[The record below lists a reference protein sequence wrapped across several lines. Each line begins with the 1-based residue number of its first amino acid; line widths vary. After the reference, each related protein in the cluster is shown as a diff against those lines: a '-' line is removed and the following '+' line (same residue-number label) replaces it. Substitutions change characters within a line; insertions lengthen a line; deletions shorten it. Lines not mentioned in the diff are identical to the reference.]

1 MKVLIADD
9 SEPIRKRLIERLS
22 RLPGVQLAEAV
33 DTPDALRQVAVFMPD
48 VAVLDIRMP
57 GGGGIKALSEIKK
70 QSPSTTVI
78 IMTNYPYAQ
87 YRRKCLDAGAD
98 FFFNKSTEFDQTAET
113 IGRLIQPGKTAE
125 VAHRTAATQL
135 VEAQEALEKLTQR
148 QRDMS
153 ILSLLLKRTGKD
165 TEQAYTMWEK
175 TFDAMPD
182 LVAIFNTDHSIV
194 RVNKVMSNELGFP
207 AAELIG
213 KKCFEYIHGTACPAA
228 NCPHEAM
235 LHDGLEHTREMYS
248 EPLESWFNISVS
260 PIYDKDEMIGAIHV
274 ARNITAAKQAELY
287 REIHREILEVLNESG
302 GLEESIRRVLEI
314 LKEWTGLDA
323 VGIRLKN
330 GDDFPY
336 FVQDGFP
343 SDFLLTENTLVERG
357 EDGGVCRNKD
367 GSLRMECACGLV
379 LSDKTDLL
387 NPLFTRGGSFW
398 TNDSLGLILLPSNQ
412 DPRHNPRNNCIHQ
425 GYASV
430 ALIPI
435 RIKDKVVG
443 LIQLNDRRKKRFCPD
458 TIERLESIA
467 THIGEALIRKQVES
481 EVRASELRYRQLFE
495 SMQSGFA
502 LHEII
507 CDKKG
512 VPCDYRFLEIN
523 KAFEKMTGLKTEDL
537 IGRTVKEVMP
547 ETEDHWIETYGRVTL
562 TGRPEFIENFSNVL
576 NRHYSVSVY
585 SPRAG
590 QFATVFSDITDQKN
604 AQADII
610 RARDAAEAA
619 SQAKS
624 RFLANMS
631 HELRTPLN
639 AIIGFSEL
647 LQGSEGLDE
656 EQRDQIQTMGASGEM
671 MLSLVTDLLDLAK
684 IELGKLEIRNE
695 AFNIRATV
703 HNAMAMLSRSAG
715 KKGVALT
722 WEVEEAVPEE
732 ITSDPDRLEQVLVNL
747 LNNALKFTEK
757 GFVRLT
763 VKNQILPSGSR
774 HIKFTVED
782 SGEGM
787 SADTL
792 KRIFKPF
799 QMGDNSDTRAH
810 GGSGLGLAISKNLV
824 ELMGGSIGVQSHKG
838 SGAVFQFHIA
848 DQAIPKDRVTS
859 GELREK
865 WRRRCVCVW
874 SDGSADMHAA
884 ESLLDPYGVMP
895 RYKETIEQI
904 RDCLLRDAPA
914 DAVLCNLDMP
924 GLAERLLEFRELR
937 PNVPWIAFSHWDE
950 PLDERIKNCFSA
962 FIDRPLRL
970 DQLHAALAKLQE
982 AKR

>member
-9 SEPIRKRLIERLS
+9 SQPIRERLRWRLS
-22 RLPGVQLAEAV
+22 RLSGVQVAEAA
-33 DTPDALRQVAVFMPD
+33 DTPEALRQMAVFMPD

-70 QSPSTTVI
+70 QYPDTTVI

-98 FFFNKSTEFDQTAET
+98 FFFDKSTEFEQAAET
-113 IGRLIQPGKTAE
+113 ISQLIQPGKTAE

-135 VEAQEALEKLTQR
+135 VAAREELEKVTQR

-153 ILSLLLKRTGKD
+153 ILSLLYKKEDSGDDLGY
-165 TEQAYTMWEK
+165 AMWEK

-194 RVNKVMSNELGFP
+194 RVNRAMADGLNLP
-207 AAELIG
+207 AAELVG
-213 KKCFEYIHGTACPAA
+213 KKCFEYIHGTACPVA

-235 LHDGLEHTREMYS
+235 LHDGQEHAREMYS
-248 EPLESWFNISVS
+248 ESLEGWFNVSVS
-260 PIYDKDEMIGAIHV
+260 PIYDKEELVGAIHI
-274 ARNITAAKQAELY
+274 AREITAIKQAELY
-287 REIHREILEVLNESG
+287 KEIRREVLEALNEQGDMNDS
-302 GLEESIRRVLEI
+302 LRRVLAV
-314 LKEWTGLDA
+314 LKERTGLDA

-336 FVQDGFP
+336 FVQDGFS

-357 EDGGVCRNKD
+357 ADGGVCRNKD
-367 GSLRMECACGLV
+367 GSICLECTCGLV
-379 LSDKTDLL
+379 LSGKTDPSS
-387 NPLFTRGGSFW
+387 PLFTKGGSCW
-398 TNDSLGLILLPSNQ
+398 TNDSFPLLLLSADQ
-412 DPRHNPRNNCIHQ
+412 DPRHHPRNNCIHQ
-425 GYASV
+425 GHASV

-435 RIKDKVVG
+435 RSRGAIVG
-443 LIQLNDRRKKRFCPD
+443 LIQFNDRRKNRFTLD
-458 TIERLESIA
+458 IIERLESIA
-467 THIGEALIRKQVES
+467 AHIGEALVRKQAELEIS
-481 EVRASELRYRQLFE
+481 ASELRYRQLFE

-512 VPCDYRFLEIN
+512 TPCDYRFLEVN
-523 KAFEKMTGLKTEDL
+523 KAFEKFTGLKAENL

-547 ETEDHWIETYGRVTL
+547 ETEEHWIETYGRIAL
-562 TGRPEFIENFSNVL
+562 TGKAESFDEFSKVL
-576 NRHYSVSVY
+576 NRHYSVAAY

-604 AQADII
+604 AQAAIV
-610 RARDAAEAA
+610 RARDIAEEA

-639 AIIGFSEL
+639 AIIGFSEM
-647 LQGSEGLDE
+647 LQSSELDE
-656 EQRDQIQTMGASGEM
+656 EQRDQIQTVGASGEM
-671 MLSLVTDLLDLAK
+671 MLTLVTDLLDLAK
-684 IELGKLEIRNE
+684 MDLGKMEIRNE
-695 AFNIRATV
+695 AFNIREMV
-703 HNAMAMLSRSAG
+703 HNAVAMLSLQAE
-715 KKGVALT
+715 KKGIKLT
-722 WEVEEAVPEE
+722 GAVEEAVPEK
-732 ITSDPDRLEQVLVNL
+732 ITSDPDRLEQVLINL
-747 LNNALKFTEK
+747 LNNAVKFTEN
-757 GFVRLT
+757 GFVRLV

-799 QMGDNSDTRAH
+799 QMGDDSNTRAH
-810 GGSGLGLAISKNLV
+810 GGTGLGLAISKNLV
-824 ELMGGSIGVQSHKG
+824 ELMGGSIHAQSHKG
-838 SGAVFQFHIA
+838 AGAIFEFQIA
-848 DQAIPKDRVTS
+848 DQTVPTSRVTA
-859 GELREK
+859 GELRET
-865 WRRRCVCVW
+865 WRGRCVCVW
-874 SDGSADMHAA
+874 SDDPADMHTA
-884 ESLLDPYGVMP
+884 ESLLNPCGAMP

-904 RDCLLRDAPA
+904 RDCLLHDDPA

-924 GLAERLLEFRELR
+924 GLAERLLEFRELL
-937 PNVPWIAFSHWDE
+937 PDVPWIAFSNWNE
-950 PLDERIKNCFSA
+950 PVDDRIKKCFSA
-962 FIDRPLRL
+962 FIDRPLKPE
-970 DQLHAALAKLQE
+970 QLYAALAKLQG
-982 AKR
+982 